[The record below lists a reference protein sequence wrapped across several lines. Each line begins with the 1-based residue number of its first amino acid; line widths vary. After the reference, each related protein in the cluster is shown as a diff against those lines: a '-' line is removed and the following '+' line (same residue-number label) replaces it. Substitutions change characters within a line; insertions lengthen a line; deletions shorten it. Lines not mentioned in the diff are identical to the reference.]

1 MKIFTRTLFIVM
13 ALMGLHV
20 GANAQVDN
28 TFRFVDQKTGN
39 EIPDGGT
46 YTTVAELIDKIPE
59 LPGALVVIEA
69 KFDIDVE
76 NTTNDVAY
84 VGAHVVSE
92 ELAGGKLQF
101 CFPTQC
107 PPNVPLDYVVPEAET
122 GTMAA
127 GEKKELQSEWTA
139 TKGQYGTAR
148 FTVQLRTMEVTK
160 WIGTGDNKIPSE
172 YALKANGPKI
182 TINCI
187 YADPAGVND
196 VKATGLTT
204 YNVYDMTGRRV
215 VENGTEADVQSL
227 GKGLFV
233 RETVIGGKRVSA
245 EKIVR

>member
-46 YTTVAELIDKIPE
+46 YTAVAEKVDIIPGI
-59 LPGALVVIEA
+59 LSKMEA
-69 KFDIDVE
+69 KFYIDVE

-107 PPNVPLDYVVPEAET
+107 PPTVPLDYVVPEEQT
-122 GTMAA
+122 GMMAA
-127 GEKKELQSEWTA
+127 GEKKGLQSEWTA
-139 TKGQYGTAR
+139 TDGQYGTAR

-160 WIGTGDNKIPSE
+160 WIEKGGIKLPSE
-172 YALKANGPKI
+172 YAFKANGPKI

-187 YADPAGVND
+187 YADPAGVDD

>member
-1 MKIFTRTLFIVM
+1 MKIFTRTLFVVM

-46 YTTVAELIDKIPE
+46 YTAVAELIDKMPE
-59 LPGALVVIEA
+59 LPGLVVSLEA
-69 KFDIDVE
+69 PFDIDVE

-84 VGAHVVSE
+84 VSAHVVSE

-101 CFPTQC
+101 CFPNQC
-107 PPNVPLDYVVPEAET
+107 PPTVPADYISDN
-122 GTMAA
+122 GTIAA
-127 GEKKELQSEWTA
+127 GEKKGLQAEWTPVE
-139 TKGQYGTAR
+139 GQYGTAR
-148 FTVQLRTMEVTK
+148 FTVQLRTMEVTE
-160 WIGTGDNKIPSE
+160 WIEKGGIKLPSG

-187 YADPAGVND
+187 YADPAGVDD

>member
-28 TFRFVDQKTGN
+28 TFRFVDQKTEN

-46 YTTVAELIDKIPE
+46 YTAVVEKVDIIPGI
-59 LPGALVVIEA
+59 LSKMEA
-69 KFDIDVE
+69 KFYIDVE
-76 NTTNDVAY
+76 NTTGDVAY
-84 VGAHVVSE
+84 VSAHVVSE

-101 CFPTQC
+101 CFPNQC
-107 PPNVPLDYVVPEAET
+107 PPTVPADYISDT

-127 GEKKELQSEWTA
+127 GEKKGLQAEWTPVE
-139 TKGQYGTAR
+139 GQYGTAR

-160 WIGTGDNKIPSE
+160 WIEKGDIKLPSE
-172 YALKANGPKI
+172 YALKANGPKL

-187 YADPAGVND
+187 YADPAGVDD